1 VNTSV
6 GAPAPLIRGRLLTF
20 AGIFFVAA
28 GLRAAV
34 TSVSPIM
41 ASIEQDVAF
50 TSFTIGLLGMMAPL
64 TFAVA
69 GSLTPLVARR
79 IGLEWSMVAAS
90 LFMGLGQIIRAMAT
104 DTTGFLWWTIVTMAG
119 IGGANVLLPPLVKR
133 FFPDRIS
140 TMSSVYLVAAVT
152 SSIVPAYFAVPLEQA
167 TDWRISIGSWGLI
180 AIIAA
185 APWLGTLYKER
196 GSDLTYVVAHAPG
209 VAKRV
214 WTSPTSW
221 AMTLGFAVAA
231 FQTYAMF
238 AWLPVILQE
247 RSGLADAESGMMLA
261 IYAAMALPM
270 GLFIPRLIRRLEN
283 LFGMFAAASAFFVIG
298 DLGLWL
304 FPNSLTWLWVA
315 LAGIGPALFSMNLVM
330 IAYRTATQAGAVVL
344 SGMVQ
349 GVGYALGAVGPLLM
363 GLMHSQSNDWT
374 AEFALLVGVGLLP
387 LVSGFILRRKS
398 TVDEPRSS

>member
-1 VNTSV
+1 
-6 GAPAPLIRGRLLTF
+6 
-20 AGIFFVAA
+20 
-28 GLRAAV
+28 
-34 TSVSPIM
+34 M
-41 ASIEQDVAF
+41 ASIEKDVAF
-50 TSFTIGLLGMMAPL
+50 TPFTVGLLGMMAPL

-79 IGLEWSMVAAS
+79 IGLEWSMVVAA
-90 LFMGLGQIIRAMAT
+90 LFMGLGQILRATST
-104 DTTGFLWWTIVTMAG
+104 DPTGFLGWTIVAMAG
-119 IGGANVLLPPLVKR
+119 IGAANVLLPPLVKR

-140 TMSSVYLVAAVT
+140 TMSSVYIVVAVA
-152 SSIVPAYFAVPLEQA
+152 SSIVPAYFAVPLQQA

-180 AIIAA
+180 AVIAA
-185 APWLGTLYKER
+185 VPWLGTLYRER
-196 GSDLTYVVAHAPG
+196 GSDLTYAVAHAPG

-247 RSGLADAESGMMLA
+247 RSGLTDTESGIMLA
-261 IYAAMALPM
+261 VYAAMALPM
-270 GLFIPRLIRRLEN
+270 GFFIPRLIRRLEN

-304 FPNSLTWLWVA
+304 LPDTVTWLWVV
-315 LAGIGPALFSMNLVM
+315 LAGVGPALFSMNLVM

-349 GVGYALGAVGPLLM
+349 GVGYALGAVGPLLI
-363 GLMHSQSNDWT
+363 GILHGASNDWSG
-374 AEFALLVGVGLLP
+374 EFALLVGVGLLP
-387 LVSGFILRRKS
+387 LISGFILRRKS
-398 TVDEPRSS
+398 TVDEPRPS